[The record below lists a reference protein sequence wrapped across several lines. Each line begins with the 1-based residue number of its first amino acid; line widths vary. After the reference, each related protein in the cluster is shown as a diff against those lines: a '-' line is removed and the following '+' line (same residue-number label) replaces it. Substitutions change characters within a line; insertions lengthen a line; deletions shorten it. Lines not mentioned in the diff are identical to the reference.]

1 MMEEIDKV
9 LQKRNKKETSTALA
23 KLGCEIELNDVE
35 VIIRSTR
42 TILDVIGLEYEEEDN
57 INKYNEKLI
66 WN

>member
-1 MMEEIDKV
+1 MEEIDKV

-66 WN
+66 

>member
-66 WN
+66 